1 MSSSTIG
8 LSHEYGEL
16 PFHLDEFIDDF
27 SHSYVSAPHKNAT
40 SVLQSAY
47 SSSSS
52 LELIDLVK
60 NKKVIVKKAHRKTIG
75 KRGRELNDSQQNGHK
90 VQAKLKLLVFPHFD
104 KCDSLIYFPHSMVR
118 MLNSGD
124 LKSLSK
130 MMHSYVHP
138 SCKVNFAEDKNFTTT
153 YHQVLEVFAFE
164 ETVHPDSLMCVHNTK
179 VESNE
184 IKATVYFKFTDCKQ
198 LSSQVPLPD
207 FKIPFEDEESIATR
221 SGLKKKLI
229 KSTTAQV
236 DDEVLR
242 LIDSERDI
250 VVYGKMQMN
259 LKVDDFSKK
268 IMDFMF
274 QVELTSCAP
283 AVNIYDTLS

>member
-1 MSSSTIG
+1 MNDSCGLPIEFDDFINDFRDTDTSASQNNEIPTAQPSATSSLYSS
-8 LSHEYGEL
+8 LA
-16 PFHLDEFIDDF
+16 FIDA
-27 SHSYVSAPHKNAT
+27 V
-40 SVLQSAY
+40 
-47 SSSSS
+47 
-52 LELIDLVK
+52 LVK
-60 NKKVIVKKAHRKTIG
+60 ENRKDKSKVVVKTAFSRTVG
-75 KRGRELNDSQQNGHK
+75 KRVRSRRR
-90 VQAKLKLLVFPHFD
+90 AKLLAFPHFD

-138 SCKVNFAEDKNFTTT
+138 SCKVNFAEDKIFTTT

-207 FKIPFEDEESIATR
+207 FKVPFEDEESIATR

-229 KSTTAQV
+229 KSTTAHV

-283 AVNIYDTLS
+283 TVNIYDTLS